1 MALMDLVLLRAGAET
16 VAAFQARAGLPPT
29 GVADGPTWQQAL
41 PYLTG
46 YRLHRL
52 APGDTYTALAQRY
65 GTTVSAIAGAN
76 PNQDP
81 RALMVDQYLTVPL
94 GFDVVPEDQPF
105 TWALTRLILE
115 GLRARYP
122 FLLLSELTRT
132 RYGRSLFQIT
142 VGNGRQKRLFNAA
155 HHANEWI
162 TTGVLLR
169 FLEDYA
175 RAVAENGRI
184 FGQSARAL
192 YEKTTLTLVPM
203 VNPDGVDLVTGALLP
218 GMHGYAEAEA
228 MAADYPAIPFPSGW
242 KANLEGVDLNLQY
255 PALWERARTIK
266 YAQGYDRPGPRDF
279 VGQAPLT
286 QPESIAMA
294 ELTRRILPDLTLSYH
309 SQGEVI
315 YWKFLARE
323 PPGARDLAQA
333 FAAVSGY
340 TVEDVP
346 MASAYAGY
354 KDWFIQTWDKPG
366 YTIEVGRGEN
376 PLPISQ
382 LPGIYRRNLGILVL
396 ALNA

>member
-52 APGDTYTALAQRY
+52 KPGDTYTALAQRY

-162 TTGVLLR
+162 TTLLLLR
-169 FLEDYA
+169 FAEELAAFEQAHAWVRDYA
-175 RAVAENGRI
+175 TFYAIKAH
-184 FGQSARAL
+184 FGYISWMEWPDQDIRLRKPRARA
-192 YEKTTLTLVPM
+192 
-203 VNPDGVDLVTGALLP
+203 
-218 GMHGYAEAEA
+218 
-228 MAADYPAIPFPSGW
+228 
-242 KANLEGVDLNLQY
+242 
-255 PALWERARTIK
+255 K
-266 YAQGYDRPGPRDF
+266 Y
-279 VGQAPLT
+279 
-286 QPESIAMA
+286 
-294 ELTRRILPDLTLSYH
+294 
-309 SQGEVI
+309 
-315 YWKFLARE
+315 
-323 PPGARDLAQA
+323 
-333 FAAVSGY
+333 
-340 TVEDVP
+340 
-346 MASAYAGY
+346 
-354 KDWFIQTWDKPG
+354 
-366 YTIEVGRGEN
+366 RG
-376 PLPISQ
+376 
-382 LPGIYRRNLGILVL
+382 RRNAKRIIFSSDGLIFYTEDHYTTFEEIVFDD
-396 ALNA
+396 